1 MKKVERTISS
11 LKAFLEQEA
20 NYGISEYFFPEDL
33 LNHTLDK
40 TRFFAS
46 LEEKL
51 RTCKKCR
58 LYKDAH
64 KAVVGEGSLEARLM
78 FVGEGPGR
86 EEDSQGRPFVG
97 RAGKLLTKIIE
108 AMGYRREEV
117 YIANVVK
124 HRPPENRNPNP
135 DEIKA
140 CMPYL
145 LLQIKLIKPKI
156 ICTLGKW
163 ATKTLVGNE
172 EATISQLRGNFQP
185 FTIIDISPAIKIMP
199 TYHPAYLLRN
209 PAAKKEVWSDMK
221 KIMQYLKKP

>member
-20 NYGISEYFFPEDL
+20 NYGINEYFFQEDL
-33 LNHTLDK
+33 MSGAIDK
-40 TRFFAS
+40 TRLFSS

-51 RTCKKCR
+51 KTCRKCR

-64 KAVVGEGSLEARLM
+64 KVVVGEGSLEAELM

-86 EEDSQGRPFVG
+86 EEDLQGKPFVG

-108 AMGYRREEV
+108 AMGYKRQEV

-124 HRPPENRNPNP
+124 HRPPGNRNPNP
-135 DEIKA
+135 DEIEA
-140 CMPYL
+140 CLPYL
-145 LLQIKLIKPKI
+145 LLQIESIKPKV

-163 ATKTLVGNE
+163 ATKALVDNE
-172 EATISQLRGNFQP
+172 EATISQLRGKFQP
-185 FTIIDISPAIKIMP
+185 FTIIDASPAVKIMP

-209 PAAKKEVWSDMK
+209 PAAKKAVWSDMK
-221 KIMQYLKKP
+221 KIMQYLKR